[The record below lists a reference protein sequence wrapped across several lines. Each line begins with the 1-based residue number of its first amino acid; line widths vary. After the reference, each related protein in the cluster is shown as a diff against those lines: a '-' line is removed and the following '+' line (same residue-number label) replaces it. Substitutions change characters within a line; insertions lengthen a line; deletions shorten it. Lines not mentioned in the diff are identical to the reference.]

1 MATMANDNES
11 NTNGENSKDKISKD
25 EWKPERRP
33 GVVGDPDAALLR
45 VNDLHVEF
53 RMTDGVVSAVN
64 GLTYRLDAG
73 ETVAILGESGSGK
86 SVSAQ
91 AVMGIL
97 DSPPGFITGG
107 TVEYRGVDVLKLSP
121 EQQRKLRAND
131 IAMVFQDALSALNP
145 VFTVG
150 WQIGELF
157 RKHRGMSRKQARKQS
172 IELLDRVRIPGAKE
186 RVDGYPHEFSGGM
199 RQRVMI
205 AMGIALDPAVL
216 IADEP
221 TTALDVTV
229 QAQIMDLLADLQ
241 SETAMGL
248 LLITHD
254 LGVVAEVAD
263 RVVVMYAG
271 REVEA
276 APIAPLYASPRH
288 PYTSGL
294 MQSIPRHDVKMGRL
308 EPIAGSPPDL
318 MNIPR
323 GCPFHP
329 RCPYVI
335 DRCKTEVPELAR
347 LPGDEYRVSACLR
360 VEEIYP

>member
-1 MATMANDNES
+1 MTDQQL
-11 NTNGENSKDKISKD
+11 G
-25 EWKPERRP
+25 PEASP
-33 GVVGDPDAALLR
+33 VKASGPLLDVDA
-45 VNDLHVEF
+45 LHVEF
-53 RMTDGVVSAVN
+53 RTGEGVVKAVN
-64 GLTYRLDAG
+64 GLTYQVGPG

-91 AVMGIL
+91 AVMGII

-107 TVEYRGVDVLKLSP
+107 AVRYRGNDILKMTKD
-121 EQQRKLRAND
+121 QQREIRANN
-131 IAMVFQDALSALNP
+131 IAMVFQDALTALNP

-157 RKHRGMSRKQARKQS
+157 RKRQGMSKKDAKLKS
-172 IELLDRVRIPGAKE
+172 IELLDRVRIPDAKE

-205 AMGIALDPAVL
+205 AMGIALDPDVL

-241 SETAMGL
+241 KETGMGM

-271 REVEA
+271 REVEK
-276 APIAPLYASPRH
+276 APIHDLYADPRH
-288 PYTSGL
+288 PYTDGL
-294 MQSIPRHDVKMGRL
+294 MQSIPRHDVKVGRL

-318 MNIPR
+318 LNIPA

-329 RCPYVI
+329 RCPHRQ
-335 DRCKTEVPELAR
+335 DDCTTEVPALRR
-347 LPGDEYRVSACLR
+347 LESAADRWSACHHF
-360 VEEIYP
+360 EEIFS